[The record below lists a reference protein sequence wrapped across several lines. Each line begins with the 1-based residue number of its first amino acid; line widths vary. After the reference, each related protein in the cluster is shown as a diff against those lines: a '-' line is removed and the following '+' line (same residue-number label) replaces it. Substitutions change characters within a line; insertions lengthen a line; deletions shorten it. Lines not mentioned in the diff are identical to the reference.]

1 MRPSQSP
8 VISRKGKG
16 RGTQR
21 DYRHFLMQARGSLY
35 ELETDID
42 IASELSYLPANSA
55 SELLDDCNELAR
67 ILNGLINS
75 LR

>member
-1 MRPSQSP
+1 M
-8 VISRKGKG
+8 
-16 RGTQR
+16 
-21 DYRHFLMQARGSLY
+21 LARGSLY

-42 IASELSYLPANSA
+42 MASELSYLPADSA